1 MKNRKMTRRAVCGG
15 LAAFAFVRPVMAA
28 QPQSVTV
35 YRDPNCGC
43 CLGWV
48 RHLRNNGFTVA
59 IEDTSDLETVRSRH
73 RVPAD
78 LAGCHTALIDGY
90 VIEGHVPAAAIRRLL
105 AERPKALGLAVPGMP
120 MGSPGMEGGT
130 PERYAAVLFAP
141 DRRLV
146 FMQFIGADPVG

>member
-1 MKNRKMTRRAVCGG
+1 MSKRTMTRRAACGV
-15 LAAFAFVRPVMAA
+15 LATFAFARPAMAT
-28 QPQSVTV
+28 QPHPVTV

-48 RHLRNNGFTVA
+48 QHLRANGFTVS
-59 IEDTSDLETVRSRH
+59 IEETSDLESVRNRY

-90 VIEGHVPAAAIRRLL
+90 AIEGHVPVVAIRRLL

-120 MGSPGMEGGT
+120 MGSPGMEGGP

-141 DRRLV
+141 DRRSV
-146 FMQFIGADPVG
+146 FMRFVGAAPVG